1 MVCSGGFPVILTSEV
16 IVVFKHFQRTF
27 HQLLVLWMCLM
38 RQCTSEESTII
49 AEEEIQSNQTVV
61 VSTDDDN
68 SSKVLS
74 RRKRYIVFP
83 EGASF
88 SVIWMGYI
96 SWVFYYATIQSQ
108 VAVCMTIGMYGNPNY
123 QMFSWA
129 LNWGIAYNLPNQT
142 ISFEHEMKEPKP
154 MAQRRHRRDLY
165 HKLEVAM
172 NE

>member
-88 SVIWMGYI
+88 SVIWMGLYLMGI
-96 SWVFYYATIQSQ
+96 LLCNHSITGRCLYDNRYVWKSQ
-108 VAVCMTIGMYGNPNY
+108 LSNVQLG
-123 QMFSWA
+123 
-129 LNWGIAYNLPNQT
+129 
-142 ISFEHEMKEPKP
+142 FELGHCVQFTQPDNKF
-154 MAQRRHRRDLY
+154 
-165 HKLEVAM
+165 
-172 NE
+172 